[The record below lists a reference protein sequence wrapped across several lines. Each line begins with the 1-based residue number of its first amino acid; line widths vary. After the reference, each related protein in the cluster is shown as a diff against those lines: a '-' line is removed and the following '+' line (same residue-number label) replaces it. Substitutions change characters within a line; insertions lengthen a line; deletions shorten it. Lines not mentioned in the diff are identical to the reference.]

1 MKTLV
6 VSYLPRGERSHTR
19 KVLDAFLGAAG
30 QAEIEHL
37 DLLEDT
43 PDLLDGQRTQAYIM
57 RNYLAETLT
66 AEDEAALAGMD
77 RMTAQFVAADAVV
90 LAFPMHNFSFPA
102 TVKAYFD
109 AIMQKGK
116 TWDATP
122 DGYTG
127 LMKGKKALVLLA
139 SGGIYEGDF
148 APFEHAL
155 SLARVELGFMG
166 FEEVQT
172 VTAAGM
178 NMLPPEQAEEAVSKA
193 QAEAKAIA
201 EKWYMEHA

>member
-19 KVLDAFLGAAG
+19 KLLDAFREVADG
-30 QAEIEHL
+30 AEIEYL

-43 PDLLDGQRTQAYIM
+43 PELLDAQRVQAYIR
-57 RNYLAETLT
+57 RNYLGEELGD
-66 AEDEAALAGMD
+66 EDTDLLATMD
-77 RMTAQFVAADAVV
+77 RMTQQFALADAVV

-109 AIMQKGK
+109 GIMQKGK
-116 TWDATP
+116 TWDAGP
-122 DGYTG
+122 DGYFG
-127 LMKGKKALVLLA
+127 LLKGKKALVLMA

-148 APFEHAL
+148 APYEHAL
-155 SLARVELGFMG
+155 SLARVEFGFMG
-166 FEEVQT
+166 FEDVRT

-178 NMLPPEQAEEAVSKA
+178 NFLPPEQAEQAVANAQIEARAV
-193 QAEAKAIA
+193 AED
-201 EKWYMEHA
+201 WYR